1 MSYEIQDRVS
11 LQLLFND
18 KEWIF
23 NRANELDFVHMVA
36 STRISVPM
44 LHLALQ
50 DNLDSLSSSTNLADG
65 ARIQIVL
72 SARGG
77 RSVSYSFRLNSFKR
91 QPSGGG
97 YRYEIDAYLDVPTYW
112 HTSRTDPFKGTSYEA
127 IAHIASRCG
136 LNFSGS
142 STSDAQTWIPRNMR
156 YHEWAR
162 DIADYGFRSD
172 SGFMKLG
179 LNLDKT
185 LVYKDVIDETPSIKN
200 MVFAEYTT
208 NGIMISDAVPA
219 SSSGTMNHYSGYQDS
234 LIEQDVMN
242 ANVFKEN
249 KNVTVSKGL
258 GQRSLLVNSRIKSA
272 VDQSRISF
280 NPIDPG
286 NTHANYERAGYQN
299 ERMNGLFSSR
309 IEVVTPQS
317 TELRLLDGVT
327 LVFDS
332 GTEYLQA
339 FSGRYIIAS
348 RAVRLQGNEYFEK
361 FELLRRSVN
370 TELRDSL

>member
-1 MSYEIQDRVS
+1 MTYELQD
-11 LQLLFND
+11 
-18 KEWIF
+18 K
-23 NRANELDFVHMVA
+23 ANELDFFHMVA

-44 LHLALQ
+44 LHMALQ
-50 DNLDSLSSSTNLADG
+50 DNIDSLASSTNLADG
-65 ARIQIVL
+65 SRIQIVL

-77 RSVSYSFRLNSFKR
+77 KSTTYEFRLNSFKR
-91 QPSGGG
+91 QPAGGG
-97 YRYEIDAYLDVPTYW
+97 YRYEIDAYLDAPTYW

-127 IAHIASRCG
+127 MAHIASRCN

-142 STSDAQTWIPRNMR
+142 STSDSQVWMPRNMR

-162 DIADYGFRSD
+162 SIADYGFRSD

-200 MVFAEYTT
+200 MVFAEYTP

-219 SSSGTMNHYSGYQDS
+219 ASSGTLNHYSGYQDS

-242 ANVFKEN
+242 ASVFKEN
-249 KNVTVSKGL
+249 KNVTVSKGI
-258 GQRSLLVNSRIKSA
+258 GQKSLLVNSKIKQA
-272 VDQSRISF
+272 VDQSRILF

-299 ERMNGLFSSR
+299 ERMNALFSSR
-309 IEVVTPQS
+309 IEVVTPQA
-317 TELRLLDGVT
+317 TDLRLLDAVT
-327 LVFDS
+327 LVFDKGS
-332 GTEYLQA
+332 EYLQA
-339 FSGRYIIAS
+339 FSGKYVIAS
-348 RAVRLQGNEYFEK
+348 RAVRLEGNEYFEK